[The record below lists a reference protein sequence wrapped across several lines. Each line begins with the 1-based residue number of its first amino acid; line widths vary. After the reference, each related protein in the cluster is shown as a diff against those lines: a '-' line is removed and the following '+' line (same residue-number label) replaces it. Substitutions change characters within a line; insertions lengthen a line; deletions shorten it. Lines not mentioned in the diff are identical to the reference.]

1 MRPANTSTPPA
12 DHRTT
17 SPVRYIRDPAG
28 PNGHATN
35 RSPVSPGCPRYPRAS
50 PAPARYNSPPPPPRT
65 PRLPQTPPRHPPP
78 RQEHPPPPPHRHRTH
93 PPINHEPPRVHHRTA
108 NVRLV

>member
-50 PAPARYNSPPPPPRT
+50 PPPPRYNPPPPPPPPR
-65 PRLPQTPPRHPPP
+65 LPHTPPPHPRPRQLHPP
-78 RQEHPPPPPHRHRTH
+78 RPPHRHRTH
-93 PPINHEPPRVHHRTA
+93 PPIRHEPPRVHHRTA